1 MPSPQHDAINGMF
14 REHPEFAVEVLRDLK
29 GIVEV
34 PEAAPVQVE
43 SNNFNDRP
51 SQDFQPD
58 TVITVGPPQE
68 TRHGII
74 VEVQQAKSASKRR
87 QLPRYAAQLWLMLR
101 RPVTVLCV
109 CPDPRAA
116 TYFAEPIATELPGY
130 VFRAV
135 VLGPNDV
142 PVITDPVEAAAHP
155 ELAAM
160 GVMMHGRREPVL
172 KAFVDA
178 LELVESGDAP
188 QYLEYAYN
196 MAADAVRRILEELVS
211 STSWPVY
218 TPFAKQHFGR
228 GKAEGREEGRTEEGV
243 HAVLTV
249 LESRG
254 IEVPESARVRVRA
267 CTDLQEI
274 DAWLKKAGVV
284 QTVDEL
290 FG

>member
-1 MPSPQHDAINGMF
+1 MF

-29 GIVEV
+29 GIEV
-34 PEAAPVQVE
+34 PETAPVQVE
-43 SNNFNDRP
+43 SNDFNNRP
-51 SQDFQPD
+51 SQDFRPD
-58 TVITVGPPQE
+58 TVITVGPFQE
-68 TRHGII
+68 AQHGII
-74 VEVQQAKSASKRR
+74 VEVQQKKTASKRR
-87 QLPRYAAQLWLMLR
+87 QLPRYAAQLWLLLR

-109 CPDPRAA
+109 CPEADAA
-116 TYFAEPIATELPGY
+116 AYYAEPIATELPGY

-142 PVITDPVEAAAHP
+142 PIITDPAEAAAHP

-160 GVMMHGRREPVL
+160 GVMMHGRQEPVL

-178 LELVESGDAP
+178 LELVEPGYGP

-196 MAADAVRRILEELVS
+196 MAAEAVRRILEELVS

-228 GKAEGREEGRTEEGV
+228 GKAEGRKEGREEGLVEGRTEGEARALLMVLSGRGV
-243 HAVLTV
+243 
-249 LESRG
+249 
-254 IEVPESARVRVRA
+254 EVPESARERISA
-267 CTDLQEI
+267 CTDVQAIE
-274 DAWLKKAGVV
+274 AWLKRAAVV
-284 QTVDEL
+284 KTVDEL

>member
-1 MPSPQHDAINGMF
+1 MPTPRHDTINEMF
-14 REHPEFAVEVLRDLK
+14 REHPEFAVEILRDLK
-29 GIVEV
+29 GIEV

-68 TRHGII
+68 TWHGII
-74 VEVQQAKSASKRR
+74 VEVQQEKAASKRR

-116 TYFAEPIATELPGY
+116 AYFAEPIATELPGY

-178 LELVESGDAP
+178 LELVEPGDAP

-196 MAADAVRRILEELVS
+196 MAAHAVRRLLEELVS

-228 GKAEGREEGRTEEGV
+228 GKAEGRTEEGV

-254 IEVPESARVRVRA
+254 IEISESARARINA

-274 DAWLKKAGVV
+274 HAWLKKAAFV
-284 QTVDEL
+284 QAVDEL
-290 FG
+290 VG

>member
-1 MPSPQHDAINGMF
+1 MPSPRHDAINDMF
-14 REHPEFAVEVLRDLK
+14 RKRPEFAVKVLRELK
-29 GIVEV
+29 GIDV
-34 PEAAPVQVE
+34 PEATAVQVE
-43 SNNFNDRP
+43 SNDFNDRP
-51 SQDFQPD
+51 SQDFKPD
-58 TVITVGPPQE
+58 TVITVGPSQQV
-68 TRHGII
+68 RHGII
-74 VEVQQAKSASKRR
+74 VEVQQEKTVSKRR
-87 QLPRYAAQLWLMLR
+87 QLPRYAAELWILLR

-109 CPDPRAA
+109 CPEADAA
-116 TYFAEPIATELPGY
+116 AYYAEPIVTELPGY

-135 VLGPNDV
+135 VLGPGDV
-142 PVITDPVEAAAHP
+142 PVITDPAEAATHP

-160 GVMMHGRREPVL
+160 GVMMHGRQESVL

-178 LELVESGDAP
+178 LELVEPRYGP

-196 MAADAVRRILEELVS
+196 MAAEAVRRILEELVS

-228 GKAEGREEGRTEEGV
+228 GKAEGRVEGRAEGEV

-249 LESRG
+249 LEARG
-254 IEVPESARVRVRA
+254 IEVPESARARINA

-284 QTVDEL
+284 QTVDAL
-290 FG
+290 FD